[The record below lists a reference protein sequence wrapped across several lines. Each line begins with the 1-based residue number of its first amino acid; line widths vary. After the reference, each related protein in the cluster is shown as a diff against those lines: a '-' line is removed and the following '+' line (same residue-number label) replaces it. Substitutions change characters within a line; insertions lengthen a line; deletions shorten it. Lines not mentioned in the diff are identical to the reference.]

1 MSSDDSYQKE
11 KKLAVFALLMN
22 TFKLSSLYGLQF
34 FFFPRKI
41 SNTKHTI
48 SLVGN

>member
-1 MSSDDSYQKE
+1 MSSDDSYQME

-34 FFFPRKI
+34 FFF
-41 SNTKHTI
+41 SQEDFKHKTHH
-48 SLVGN
+48 